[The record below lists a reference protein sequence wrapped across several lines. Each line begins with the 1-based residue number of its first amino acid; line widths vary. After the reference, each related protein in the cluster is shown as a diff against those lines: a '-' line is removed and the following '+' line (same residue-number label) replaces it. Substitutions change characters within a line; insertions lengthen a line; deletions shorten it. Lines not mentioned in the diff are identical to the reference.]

1 MEKSYPIWKKYLLSL
16 GETPET
22 TSKKIILA
30 DHFCND
36 KESADYLYELAL
48 TGIKRATTGSTWVY
62 DYYKESI
69 LKPNDLSILTNF
81 DGTKMCILKTIKV
94 TIKKF
99 SEITST
105 DAQIEGEGD
114 KTLEYWRKVHK
125 EYFEEECNK
134 IGKTFSEN
142 MNVVFEEFC
151 VEYKE

>member
-1 MEKSYPIWKKYLLSL
+1 MEKSYPIWKKYLSSL

-94 TIKKF
+94 TIKKIF
-99 SEITST
+99 
-105 DAQIEGEGD
+105 
-114 KTLEYWRKVHK
+114 
-125 EYFEEECNK
+125 
-134 IGKTFSEN
+134 
-142 MNVVFEEFC
+142 
-151 VEYKE
+151 